1 MRRPRNISLAALVA
15 GTLATVM
22 TIVLGTYSFI
32 SYRIDANRQR
42 KDLEDLMKL
51 QIHET
56 AVALALPVW
65 NIDRPQI
72 DRVVEAMA
80 KPKSIHALSVTF
92 AGETRGVIRGSD
104 LERTYLPWDGKS
116 APAGLLVK
124 EAPVTSPGTE
134 KEIGSVRILVTPQF
148 LNEDLDKAKVSI
160 ITPIVGINVVLIA
173 CIYFMLWRAVVR
185 PLMSIERFAVS
196 VSHGGHDPMPASV
209 YTSASELVSLHES
222 LETMI
227 RLLDRRYAEMQE
239 EAALRFESE
248 QRLQTIYNSVSDAI
262 SIYDADTGAVVD
274 VNRAFTELL
283 GYSYEE
289 ALQGHVG
296 SNVSGLGPYQR
307 EMALEKVRSMKPGEQ
322 YYAEWQLRHH
332 DGRLLWTEVS
342 ARFALIGG
350 ARRVIAVSRDITQ
363 RKEMEEALRR
373 SETMSA
379 MGALV
384 AGVAHEVR
392 NPLFGITATIDAFEA
407 EFGSGEGAAEYMTT
421 LRNDVGR
428 LSRLMHDLL
437 EYGRPQALELH
448 LQDLQPLLAETL
460 RICAPRARER
470 RIVIREDI
478 AQDLPEVSIDADRM
492 LQVLKNVVENAIAFS
507 KEGETVEISARRADG
522 VSVVLAVADRGSGFR
537 SEDLPHA
544 FKPFFTRRPGGS
556 GLGLAIAQKIVTEHG
571 GTITAANRPG
581 GGAVIEIRLG

>member
-1 MRRPRNISLAALVA
+1 MSLAALVA

-32 SYRIDANRQR
+32 SYRLDAKRQQA
-42 KDLEDLMKL
+42 DLENLMDLQVK
-51 QIHET
+51 ET
-56 AVALALPVW
+56 AVALSLPVW

-80 KPKSIHALSVTF
+80 KPKSIYAMSVTF
-92 AGETRGVIRGSD
+92 AGETRGVIRGPEPNPKRS
-104 LERTYLPWDGKS
+104 YVPWDGKS
-116 APAGLLVK
+116 APVGMIVK
-124 EAPVTSPGTE
+124 EAAVESPGKE
-134 KEIGSVRILVTPQF
+134 KEIGSVRLLVTPQF

-160 ITPIVGINVVLIA
+160 ITPIIGINVVLIA

-196 VSHGGHDPMPASV
+196 VSHGGHDPMPAPV
-209 YTSASELVSLHES
+209 YGTASELVSLQDS
-222 LETMI
+222 LETMV
-227 RLLDRRYAEMQE
+227 RLLDQRYAEMQE

-248 QRLQTIYNSVSDAI
+248 QRLQTIYNSVTDAI
-262 SIYDADTGAVVD
+262 IIYDSETADVVD
-274 VNRAFTELL
+274 VNRSFTELL
-283 GYSYEE
+283 GIPHED
-289 ALQGHVG
+289 AVKGHAG
-296 SNVSGLGPYQR
+296 QNVSGVGPHQPELAR
-307 EMALEKVRSMKPGEQ
+307 DAVRSVKPGDQ
-322 YYAEWQLRHH
+322 YFAEWQLLGR

-342 ARFALIGG
+342 ATSAMIGG
-350 ARRVIAVSRDITQ
+350 MRRVIAVARDVTQ
-363 RKEMEEALRR
+363 RKELEEELRR

-437 EYGRPQALELH
+437 EYGRPQTLEPH
-448 LQDLQPLLAETL
+448 LQTLQPLIAETL

-470 RIVIREDI
+470 HIEIRQDI
-478 AQDLPEVSIDADRM
+478 APDLPEVSIDADRM

-507 KEGETVEISARRADG
+507 REGGQPVEISARRDDG
-522 VSVVLAVADRGSGFR
+522 TAVVIAVADHGPGFR
-537 SEDLPHA
+537 TEDLPHV

-571 GTITAANRPG
+571 GTISAANRPE